1 MTDVSLTASADRQLR
16 ALRGE
21 RRTAAL
27 RVLGELEHHGCH
39 AAGYR
44 LSGETL
50 DHICCR
56 HLYGNDRMLI
66 MWPSDDQALVVSLAR
81 HQRGPAD
88 VYDMLLEAL
97 GLEIDDDERTKPPCC
112 DADDGLPPV
121 DEAFADVVADAL
133 REVSR
138 GR

>member
-1 MTDVSLTASADRQLR
+1 MSGRNAVLS
-16 ALRGE
+16 
-21 RRTAAL
+21 
-27 RVLGELEHHGCH
+27 VLGELEHQGCH

-50 DHICCR
+50 DHPCR

-66 MWPSDDQALVVSLAR
+66 MWPSDDQALVVFVAR
-81 HQRGPAD
+81 HDRGTAD
-88 VYDMLLEAL
+88 VYDTLLEAL